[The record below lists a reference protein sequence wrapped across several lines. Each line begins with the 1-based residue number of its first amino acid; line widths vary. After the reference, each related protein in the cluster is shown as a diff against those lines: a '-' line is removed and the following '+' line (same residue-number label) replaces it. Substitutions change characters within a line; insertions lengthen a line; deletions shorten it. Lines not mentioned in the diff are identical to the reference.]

1 MDNARDNAMH
11 QYRHEGSDYPRIELI
26 TGLSRRRRRW
36 TAEEKA
42 AIVTESLQPGVN
54 ISELVRLWGVNRGLL
69 QTWRRAM
76 IREGEVSAAA
86 FVPLRLAED
95 LPSCETAAAAAAA
108 VPDPPLRPAAL
119 NPVEAQGTIEVEGA
133 GLRIRFTGPLDV
145 GALQVVLAHVGRG
158 R

>member
-11 QYRHEGSDYPRIELI
+11 QYRHEGSGYRRIELI

-95 LPSCETAAAAAAA
+95 LPSCETAAT